1 MDYDKYSGDRT
12 NAHFMVNYSLSQRWA
27 LGVGYQFVD
36 LELAVDKTDYV
47 QIYDIDFAG
56 PMAYARFRF

>member
-1 MDYDKYSGDRT
+1 MT
-12 NAHFMVNYSLSQRWA
+12 NANIMVNYSVSSRWA
-27 LGVGYQFVD
+27 LGAGFQFVD
-36 LELAVDKTDYV
+36 LDMSIEKTDYV